1 VHQRVGASTKVQIK
15 KANLFGID
23 DPDYQPEEGE

>member
-1 VHQRVGASTKVQIK
+1 VHQRVGASTKVHIK

-23 DPDYQPEEGE
+23 HPDYQPEEGE